1 MKQFMILH
9 VGFEMPT
16 PEIMEKWNQWFA
28 DTKSCTIDMGGFMG
42 GRELT
47 KDAGNDLEATDLAWD
62 ANCLTGYSVIEA
74 ESMEA
79 AEAIAATN
87 PFITAI
93 RIYEIRK
100 G

>member
-28 DTKSCTIDMGGFMG
+28 DTKACTLDMGGFMG
-42 GRELT
+42 GRALT
-47 KDAGNDLEATDLAWD
+47 KQGTEELGWD
-62 ANCLTGYSVIEA
+62 ENCLTGYSIIEA
-74 ESMEA
+74 QSMEA

-100 G
+100 S

>member
-16 PEIMEKWNQWFA
+16 AEIMEKWNQWFA
-28 DTKSCTIDMGGFMG
+28 DTKSCTLDMGGFNG
-42 GRELT
+42 GVELT
-47 KDAGNDLEATDLAWD
+47 KDGQSELGWD
-62 ANCLTGYSVIEA
+62 DQCLTGYSIIEA
-74 ESMEA
+74 ESLEA
-79 AEAIAATN
+79 ATEIASTN

-93 RIYEIRK
+93 RIYELRK

>member
-9 VGFEMPT
+9 VGFKMPT

-28 DTKSCTIDMGGFMG
+28 DTKSCTIDMGGFMA
-42 GRELT
+42 GREIHKDGT
-47 KDAGNDLEATDLAWD
+47 KDLPMDLD
-62 ANCLTGYSVIEA
+62 CLTGYCLIEA
-74 ESMEA
+74 ENMEQ
-79 AEAIAATN
+79 AEEIASGN

-93 RIYEIRK
+93 RIYELRK

>member
-1 MKQFMILH
+1 
-9 VGFEMPT
+9 
-16 PEIMEKWNQWFA
+16 
-28 DTKSCTIDMGGFMG
+28 MG

-47 KDAGNDLEATDLAWD
+47 KQGSNDLAWD
-62 ANCLTGYSVIEA
+62 ENCLTGYSVIEA
-74 ESMEA
+74 QSMEE